1 MMITSEDA
9 IAIAAT
15 VTVLTQIIKRVLPS
29 DGGGP
34 YITGILSLIAVALW
48 VISSPVFP
56 PDRTQIYSVFANW
69 VNVYASAVGIYAT
82 STMATSTIDRIRS
95 ARSSS

>member
-1 MMITSEDA
+1 MITSEDA

-15 VTVLTQIIKRVLPS
+15 VTILTQIIKRILPS

-34 YITGILSLIAVALW
+34 YIAGILSFIAVILW
-48 VISSPVFP
+48 VISAPVFP
-56 PDRTQIYSVFANW
+56 PERTQIYSIFANW
-69 VNVYASAVGIYAT
+69 VSVYATSVGIYAT